1 MAETKRG
8 TVLVVD
14 DEDVNINLL
23 EAYLMDDYDIVTA
36 QCGIEALARVEE
48 HNPDIILLDIM
59 MPGMTGYEV
68 CERLKQSDKTKY
80 IPIVMVTALFNIEDR
95 IKGIEAGADD
105 FLTKPLDRIEI
116 NTRVRSLFR
125 IKQLRDDLIKETVQ
139 AKLYLDLAAVV
150 LLVVNENGDISLVSK
165 KGLEILGYDNEED
178 VVGVNW
184 FAQHVPEYSKA
195 ESIKLFKD
203 LAQGTTEFNGY
214 VESTI
219 LARNGI
225 ERVIGWNNFVFLEND
240 NGSKN
245 ILISGTDV
253 TERKEAEEKIKKAND
268 YLDNLI
274 KASPIAILSLDSNY
288 NIVTANKNA
297 AELLGFD
304 VSSLVAK
311 PISSLIGNNVLPEF
325 IDREDFELDF
335 ITLGNDVTTMNVS
348 TSVIADYDGEQGL
361 IIVMQNMSRLQGLF
375 VTPLTEDVGEGSK
388 ANDVD
393 VGSGFLYISDDVGT
407 SYAYDVFADLMK
419 QGKPGL
425 CITRNNPKNIRAQY
439 GLSKTPFIW
448 LTKNKGGEQQSIDST
463 ELFKIHPTIS
473 DFVNKVDD
481 GIVLLDGLEYLLLD
495 NEFISILKL
504 IEQSNDTIM
513 ASNSRMILRIDPD
526 TLENK
531 EFHLLKRW
539 MKHLHTSR

>member
-36 QCGIEALARVEE
+36 QCGIEALASVEE

-68 CERLKQSDKTKY
+68 CERLKQSEKTKY

>member
-36 QCGIEALARVEE
+36 QCGIEALASVEE

-68 CERLKQSDKTKY
+68 CERLKQSEKTKY

-219 LARNGI
+219 LARNGV

>member
-68 CERLKQSDKTKY
+68 CERLKQSEKTKY

-95 IKGIEAGADD
+95 IKGIEVGADD